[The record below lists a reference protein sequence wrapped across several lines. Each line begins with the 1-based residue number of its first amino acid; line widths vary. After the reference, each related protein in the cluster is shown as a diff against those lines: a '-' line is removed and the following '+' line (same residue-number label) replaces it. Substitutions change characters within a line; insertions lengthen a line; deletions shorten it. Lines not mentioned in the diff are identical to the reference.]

1 MTLEG
6 NDKAKIEF
14 LVALA
19 EQVWPQSQEIST
31 NLMLCAK
38 RLKEL
43 TNESTTD

>member
-1 MTLEG
+1 MTLQG

-14 LVALA
+14 LVGLA

-31 NLMLCAK
+31 NLVHCAQ

-43 TNESTTD
+43 TDE